1 MREQTPPFAVQVELV
16 EGCNLAC
23 SFCGINGIRE
33 HAGGPYNFM
42 TEKTAGRIAYQI
54 YTAGWNPRV
63 EFAMHGEPTMHPEV
77 VARVKQFRTHLP
89 KQQLMMTSNGGG
101 LLRDISLIDQLFD
114 AGLNL
119 LVLDDY
125 KTVKIVPKLL
135 ERYKGSRPVFEY
147 PANLEAAPHRRWPR
161 GTQAIIRV
169 ADLWTSDNEKR
180 KGTHTKVDNHAG
192 CAEPP
197 PVTPL
202 AKRCA
207 KPFREMSFRWD
218 GKVALCCDSWRGEYY
233 CGDINK
239 AYITEIW
246 NSPEFQAAR
255 RKLYAKER
263 TFDPCRKCD
272 KVSYRTHWLP
282 DPKGNETLPAPT
294 AEDEALIKSVSRRKL
309 LSTVVLR
316 PWEKQK

>member
-1 MREQTPPFAVQVELV
+1 MQTPPFAIQVEFT

-33 HAGGPYNFM
+33 KAGGPYNFM
-42 TEKTAGRIAYQI
+42 TLKTAERIAYQI
-54 YTAGWNPRV
+54 YTAAWNPRI
-63 EFAMHGEPTMHPEV
+63 EFAMHGEPTMNPELIELV
-77 VARVKQFRTHLP
+77 RVFRKHCP

-101 LLRDISLIDQLFD
+101 LLRDRGSIDSLFA

-135 ERYKGSRPVFEY
+135 ERYAGKVQIYRY
-147 PANLEAAPHRRWPR
+147 PENLDAAPHRRWRP
-161 GTQAIIRV
+161 GTQAIIVV
-169 ADLWTSDNEKR
+169 ADLFTSDQNKE
-180 KGTHTKVDNHAG
+180 KGTHTTIDNHAG
-192 CAEPP
+192 CAAPAP
-197 PVTPL
+197 PVPL

-207 KPFREMSFRWD
+207 KPFREMSFRWNGD
-218 GKVALCCDSWRGEYY
+218 VALCCDDWRGEYP
-233 CGDINK
+233 CGNIHRN
-239 AYITEIW
+239 YIVEIW
-246 NSPEFQAAR
+246 NSPEFEAAR

-263 TFDPCRKCD
+263 TFNPCRKCD

-282 DPKGNETLPAPT
+282 DPKGKTTLPPPSK
-294 AEDEALIKSVSRRKL
+294 EDEALIAKVLRRKTL
-309 LSTVVLR
+309 APIVLR